1 MAEATSIGALV
12 RDGHKPTDNWVGNG
26 LKWLEDVQEYYR
38 ERVTMEKEYGQ
49 KLQQLAKKFQ
59 ERRIKKTSSLSVG
72 DNPAMTP
79 GSLEIA
85 SMTTWAKILDDTKEM
100 GKERVALAEE
110 FRMQVAE
117 PIKGVALKGEDF
129 RKRYETLNTKLIDL
143 RDKTYGTLRQQ
154 QKRYYETCTVMEKE
168 RAKGSSKKGD
178 RATADMNNAKNAYII
193 AINCAN
199 GHKRKYYYEDV
210 PMVLD
215 GLQDVNQ
222 VRVQRLNAIWKRAG
236 QMEQACMQRQM
247 QHIANSNDATDR
259 NTPVLDSNMFIQHN
273 QPTWN
278 EPNDFGFEPCPVW
291 HDVAQ
296 LAADDDAAK
305 VYLQNDLTKARKE
318 LGEVRNTVETKR
330 RELAGLQRVKQ
341 QYVDNPAAGSV
352 EEVVSSIIF
361 AQTDLAA
368 PDNRRQVLEHEVAT
382 VTQVLGNIDAG
393 LTPHGFKSTTFAI
406 PTNCDLCGHSIWG
419 LSAKGY
425 HCKAC
430 DYNCHKACQMKVPA
444 NCTGVK
450 GEKKSGVDG
459 RGSSSGKL
467 SRTDTMASTADSA
480 YGVGKGGPADSEEDL
495 TTNGSPASSK
505 QRSSFFGLGRKQSTK
520 TVNTTASGS
529 TAAAGGGRAS
539 ISDSGET
546 PVLYDYTAAS
556 AAELTIKQGQRV
568 VVLAGDDGNG
578 WISVKLSTTG
588 ATGLVPG
595 GYVQDPTPKAG
606 ALQNG
611 RPGISR
617 QGSQASSLAS
627 SMSPHKRQGP
637 PVAAKRGT
645 AGGKKT
651 KQCRVLYDYDA
662 QADEELSLRVGQ
674 VLNLTQEEQG
684 DGWATGE
691 IDGRSGIFPQA
702 YTEVV

>member
-1 MAEATSIGALV
+1 MAEGATIGAIV

-26 LKWLEDVQEYYR
+26 LKWLEDIQEYYR

-49 KLQQLAKKFQ
+49 KLQQLAKKYQ

-79 GSLEIA
+79 GSLENA
-85 SMTTWAKILDDTKEM
+85 SMTTWARVLDDTKEM

-117 PIKGVALKGEDF
+117 PVKGLALKGEDF

-168 RAKGSSKKGD
+168 RAKGGGATKKGD
-178 RATADMNNAKNAYII
+178 RATTDMNNAKNAYII

-210 PMVLD
+210 PAVLD

-222 VRVQRLNAIWKRAG
+222 VRVQRLNMIWKRAG

-273 QPTWN
+273 QPTWT
-278 EPNDFGFEPCPVW
+278 EPVDFGFEPCPVW

-296 LAADDDAAK
+296 LADDDAAK
-305 VYLQNDLTKARKE
+305 VYLQNDLTKARRE
-318 LGEVRNTVETKR
+318 LSEVRNTVSTKR
-330 RELAGLQRVKQ
+330 RELDGLERVKQ
-341 QYVDNPAAGSV
+341 QYIDNPAAGNV
-352 EEVVSSIIF
+352 EETLSSIIF

-393 LTPHGFKSTTFAI
+393 LTPHAFKSTTFAI

-419 LSAKGY
+419 LNAKGY

-430 DYNCHKACQMKVPA
+430 DYHCHKACQMKVPA

-450 GEKKSGVDG
+450 GEKKSADG
-459 RGSSSGKL
+459 SGKL
-467 SRTDTMASTADSA
+467 SRTDTVASTADSI
-480 YGVGKGGPADSEEDL
+480 YGVGKGGPADSEEDVSA
-495 TTNGSPASSK
+495 TGSPASSK
-505 QRSSFFGLGRKQSTK
+505 HRSSFFGLGRKQSTK
-520 TVNTTASGS
+520 TVNTTNSVAGAASS
-529 TAAAGGGRAS
+529 RPTTAGGGAG
-539 ISDSGET
+539 DT
-546 PVLYDYTAAS
+546 AVLFDYTAAT
-556 AAELTIKQGQRV
+556 AAELSIKQGQRV
-568 VVLAGDDGNG
+568 VVLAGDDGHG
-578 WISVKLSTTG
+578 WIQVKLTSTG
-588 ATGLVPG
+588 ASGLVPG
-595 GYVQDPTPKAG
+595 GYVQDPTPSLG
-606 ALQNG
+606 ALASNG
-611 RPGISR
+611 TPSRSTVSR
-617 QGSQASSLAS
+617 QPSQASVAS
-627 SMSPHKRQGP
+627 ELSPRKQGP
-637 PVAAKRGT
+637 PVAAKRG
-645 AGGKKT
+645 GKKVR
-651 KQCRVLYDYDA
+651 QCKVLYDYDA
-662 QADEELSLRVGQ
+662 QADEELSLRAGQ
-674 VLNLTQEEQG
+674 ILSLTQEEQG

-691 IDGRSGIFPQA
+691 IDGRQGIFPQA
-702 YTEVV
+702 YTELI